1 MEIYSYLSDSAKQV
15 LEVASNEAKELKQN
29 YVGTEHLLLGLMHE
43 QCPVAYLFKNTSLTL
58 QGVREYIADLH
69 KNIDSMFS
77 SIFSYTAKA
86 KTLLQRCAEAAKR
99 EDRLVEPENIAME
112 LLKDKSSIAVK
123 CLNYFNVNADDLLEK
138 LLDIYGGEEEEEE
151 QEDAPAQSESVLYRF
166 AKNLNALAE
175 QNKLDPVIGRETE
188 LQRVLQIMC
197 RRTKNNPV
205 LIGEPGVGKTVIA
218 EALAQRIVSG
228 NVPDLMKNKK
238 VFSIEIASLVAV
250 SYTHLDV
257 YKRQI

>member
-1 MEIYSYLSDSAKQV
+1 M
-15 LEVASNEAKELKQN
+15 
-29 YVGTEHLLLGLMHE
+29 
-43 QCPVAYLFKNTSLTL
+43 
-58 QGVREYIADLH
+58 
-69 KNIDSMFS
+69 
-77 SIFSYTAKA
+77 
-86 KTLLQRCAEAAKR
+86 
-99 EDRLVEPENIAME
+99 EPENIAME

-151 QEDAPAQSESVLYRF
+151 QEDVPAQSESVLYRF

-238 VFSIEIASLVAV
+238 VFSIEIASLVAGSKYRGEFEDRMRMLV
-250 SYTHLDV
+250 EEVKKRGDV
-257 YKRQI
+257 ILFIDEIHTIVGAGAAEGSVDAANILKPALSKGEVQALGATTLNET

>member
-151 QEDAPAQSESVLYRF
+151 Y
-166 AKNLNALAE
+166 
-175 QNKLDPVIGRETE
+175 
-188 LQRVLQIMC
+188 
-197 RRTKNNPV
+197 
-205 LIGEPGVGKTVIA
+205 
-218 EALAQRIVSG
+218 
-228 NVPDLMKNKK
+228 
-238 VFSIEIASLVAV
+238 
-250 SYTHLDV
+250 
-257 YKRQI
+257 

>member
-86 KTLLQRCAEAAKR
+86 KRCC
-99 EDRLVEPENIAME
+99 
-112 LLKDKSSIAVK
+112 AVR
-123 CLNYFNVNADDLLEK
+123 
-138 LLDIYGGEEEEEE
+138 GGGKERG
-151 QEDAPAQSESVLYRF
+151 PAGGAGKYR
-166 AKNLNALAE
+166 
-175 QNKLDPVIGRETE
+175 
-188 LQRVLQIMC
+188 
-197 RRTKNNPV
+197 
-205 LIGEPGVGKTVIA
+205 
-218 EALAQRIVSG
+218 
-228 NVPDLMKNKK
+228 
-238 VFSIEIASLVAV
+238 
-250 SYTHLDV
+250 
-257 YKRQI
+257 